1 MQVDIFLNSRMENPF
16 IVKLAIFCN
25 CKLGTVSLVENDE
38 KAGSISHSSYLQLQG
53 KVHFC
58 ITWKGFFPSSRQDQ
72 SIGLCS

>member
-1 MQVDIFLNSRMENPF
+1 MRVDIFLNSRMESPF

-25 CKLGTVSLVENDE
+25 WKLKTILLVENDE

-53 KVHFC
+53 KIYFLLP
-58 ITWKGFFPSSRQDQ
+58 KGFFPSSRQDQ